1 MHRVAVVV
9 GRRAAVLL
17 LAAFGMHCA
26 VALAQGAE
34 ARDPAS
40 TQPSRWSADFDRIDD
55 EVRLALLSPSDPRAN
70 WVRASLDKTDI
81 ASQATHYTAAR
92 TAVPQDK
99 LYLASLATACLTP
112 TLPVLP
118 ECDAVD
124 RLADWARRDEDNGIP
139 EILLADRARRRGER
153 DAMVDY
159 LAEAAGKPRFD
170 DYWAQGALALWDYF
184 RDSKLPY
191 DPAARA
197 FAALEYASELP
208 VTWPTALQNICVSPR
223 EPLAD
228 TLRAA
233 CARVGDALAS
243 RASSWTGRLVG
254 VVLATRNS
262 PDAQVKSKAEASR
275 DDANRLRARCE
286 DARKARVDGIESPD
300 AAQRTRDL
308 AAIDDWIRQQA
319 RYGEVGACERLAA
332 GSARRP

>member
-1 MHRVAVVV
+1 MRSVVA
-9 GRRAAVLL
+9 GLAAVLL
-17 LAAFGMHCA
+17 LAVLSMHA
-26 VALAQGAE
+26 GAALAQNE
-34 ARDPAS
+34 ASDPPAP
-40 TQPSRWSADFDRIDD
+40 QPSRWSADFDRIDD
-55 EVRLALLSPSDPRAN
+55 EVRLALLTPSDARGN

-92 TAVPQDK
+92 TAVPQEK
-99 LYLASLATACLTP
+99 LYLASLANACLTP
-112 TLPVLP
+112 TQPVLP

-139 EILLADRARRRGER
+139 LILLADRSRRRGER
-153 DAMVDY
+153 DAMLAY
-159 LAEAAGKPRFD
+159 LGEAADKPRFD
-170 DYWAQGALALWDYF
+170 DYWAQGALALWDFF

-197 FAALEYASELP
+197 YAALEYASELP
-208 VTWPTALQNICVSPR
+208 VTWPTALQSICVSTR
-223 EPLAD
+223 EPLPDAV
-228 TLRAA
+228 RAA
-233 CARVGDALAS
+233 CARVGDALAA

-262 PDAQVKSKAEASR
+262 TDAQNKSKAASSR

-286 DARKARVDGIESPD
+286 DARRSRVDGIESADP
-300 AAQRTRDL
+300 AQRARDL

-332 GSARRP
+332 ARRP